1 EILAMKQRVE
11 EMEREAKMLREMQAQ
26 AETEASQTA
35 GNGEEVPMDTE
46 EDKSAA
52 DTRSVHIG
60 NVDYSSTPEEIQ
72 THFNACGTINRVTI
86 LCDKFTG
93 HPKGYAYVEFAEPEH
108 VDAALAMD
116 GSTFKGRQIKV
127 SSKRTNIP
135 GFNRG
140 RGRGRGGYRGG
151 YRGTPS
157 YHPYRGRG
165 RYVVHFEV
173 FSVTVANLHI

>member
-1 EILAMKQRVE
+1 
-11 EMEREAKMLREMQAQ
+11 MEREAKMLREMQAQ

-60 NVDYSSTPEEIQ
+60 NVCFCFLFLIFRLVFLTYIQVDYSSTPEEIQ

-93 HPKGYAYVEFAEPEH
+93 HPKGYKLLEIEKPNTIHQF
-108 VDAALAMD
+108 LADM
-116 GSTFKGRQIKV
+116 
-127 SSKRTNIP
+127 
-135 GFNRG
+135 
-140 RGRGRGGYRGG
+140 
-151 YRGTPS
+151 
-157 YHPYRGRG
+157 HM
-165 RYVVHFEV
+165 
-173 FSVTVANLHI
+173 